1 MNKIYI
7 SLFLLLLFVSFPCF
21 SKVFMKR
28 DEALRTAF
36 PEAEKIEKQE
46 IFLTEE
52 QVREIESLSKSRLDT
67 RLYIVYEGKS
77 GEEILGYAIIDTH
90 TLRTKTE
97 TVMFVVNADGTLRQA
112 EILAFFEPPEY
123 MPGDNW
129 IALFSGKGA
138 EDSFKLGKDIP
149 NITGATITSNSLTQT
164 MRQILAVVKI
174 ALLNDSALKEEQE

>member
-1 MNKIYI
+1 MNKHYI

-28 DEALRTAF
+28 DEALSTAF
-36 PEAEKIEKQE
+36 PGADNIEKTE

-52 QVREIESLSKSRLDT
+52 QVREIESLSQSELDT
-67 RLYIVYEGKS
+67 RLYIVYVGKS
-77 GEEILGYAIIDTH
+77 GEDVLGYAIIDTH

-97 TVMFVVNADGTLRQA
+97 TVMFVVNTDGTLRKA

-138 EDSFKLGKDIP
+138 LDSLKLGKDIP
-149 NITGATITSNSLTQT
+149 NITGATITSNSLTQAI
-164 MRQILAVVKI
+164 RQILAVVKI
-174 ALLNDSALKEEQE
+174 ALINDNAPKEEQ